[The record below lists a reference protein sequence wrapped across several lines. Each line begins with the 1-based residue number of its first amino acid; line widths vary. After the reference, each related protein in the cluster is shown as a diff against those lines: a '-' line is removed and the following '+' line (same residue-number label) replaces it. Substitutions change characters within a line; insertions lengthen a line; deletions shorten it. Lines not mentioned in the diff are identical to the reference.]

1 MIFPRIVA
9 DSIHAAR
16 DVRSLVRDHS
26 RATGNGRRHQ
36 LGWARQRCNILDGA
50 VMSSATREHGYM
62 RQLDALRFFAVMGV
76 IVVHNWQPSSD
87 TFVLGQVDWAELGV
101 KLFFVLS
108 GFLITGILIGGRELA
123 ERGSVRRLFFMRQ
136 FYIRRFL
143 RIFPVCYAVLIAL
156 IVVNAAQTREIWP
169 WLFTYATNIYTWHYL
184 AFPATVP
191 HFWTLAVEEQFYL
204 IWPWVMLFLPRRWLV
219 PFLVTL
225 CCLAPAWRLYASFHY
240 SPDDWSAAYTFTGG
254 VVDFLAFGAILAIA
268 AHSVRSKETLQ
279 KTLTYAVLPIGMVMY
294 VSMFWL
300 SRSFDHHHAPLA
312 LQSTGA
318 ALIFCWLI
326 YSASRGF
333 GGHIG
338 RLLEWRPI
346 VYLGKIS
353 YGIYIFHFLVPL
365 AFAAAATHFGVG
377 YENSGFVNFIATSL
391 AAFGIAALSWHL
403 FEHPINGLK
412 RHFRYGST
420 SHVSDE
426 PTMTP
431 SAQGV
436 TP

>member
-1 MIFPRIVA
+1 
-9 DSIHAAR
+9 
-16 DVRSLVRDHS
+16 
-26 RATGNGRRHQ
+26 
-36 LGWARQRCNILDGA
+36 
-50 VMSSATREHGYM
+50 MSPATREHGYM

-76 IVVHNWQPSSD
+76 IIAHNWQLFPN
-87 TFVLGQVDWAELGV
+87 TFVVGHVDLGNLGV

-108 GFLITGILIGGRELA
+108 GFLITGILIGGRELG
-123 ERGSVRRLFFMRQ
+123 ERNSGRRLFFMRQ

-143 RIFPVCYAVLIAL
+143 RIFPLCYAVLIVL
-156 IVVNAAQTREIWP
+156 IIVNAAQVREVWP

-204 IWPWVMLFLPRRWLV
+204 VWPWVMLFLPRKWLMA
-219 PFLVTL
+219 FLVGL
-225 CCLAPAWRLYASFHY
+225 CCLAPAWRLWASFHY
-240 SPDDWSAAYTFTGG
+240 SPHDWDAAYAFTGG
-254 VVDFLAFGAILAIA
+254 VVDFLAFGAILAIT
-268 AHSVRSKETLQ
+268 AHAVRSRKTLQ
-279 KTLTYAVLPIGMVMY
+279 RTLSYVVLPIGGALY
-294 VSMFWL
+294 VSMFWV
-300 SRSFDHHHAPLA
+300 SRSLNEHHAPLA

-333 GGHIG
+333 SGPFG

-353 YGIYIFHFLVPL
+353 YGIYIYHFLVPL

-391 AAFGIAALSWHL
+391 VTFGVAALSWHL
-403 FEHPINGLK
+403 FERPINGLK
-412 RHFRYGST
+412 RHFRYEST
-420 SHVSDE
+420 SGVLPEE
-426 PTMTP
+426 PVIAP
-431 SAQGV
+431 AAQGI